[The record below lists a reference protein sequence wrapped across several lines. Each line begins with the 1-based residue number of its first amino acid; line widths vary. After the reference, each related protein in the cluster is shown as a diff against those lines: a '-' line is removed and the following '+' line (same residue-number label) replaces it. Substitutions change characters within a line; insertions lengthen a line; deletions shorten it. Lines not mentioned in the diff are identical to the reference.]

1 MTGNHEVFP
10 VSRASYLDR
19 WWRRLKLQPGRLV
32 DRYVRP
38 GDTVLDIGCGT
49 GLFTLPIARRVG
61 ENGQV
66 IAVDVQEGMLEIL
79 KEKATPEGLLA
90 RIRLHKAEPQSLV
103 LEYPGHIDVALGVY
117 VVHEVPDAARLM
129 QEVFSLLVPGGTFLI
144 AEPKHEVPADEFE
157 TTLAMA
163 ASAGFHKVGTPFVLR
178 SHTALLRKDGI
189 LIHENGKN
197 TKTWVEM
204 DGTYASSRNL

>member
-10 VSRASYLDR
+10 VSRAGYLDR
-19 WWRRLKLQPGRLV
+19 WWRRLKYQPGRV
-32 DRYVRP
+32 VTRHVRP

-79 KEKATPEGLLA
+79 KDKATREGLVA
-90 RIRLHKAEPQSLV
+90 RIRFHRAEPHSLG
-103 LEYPGHIDVALGVY
+103 LEYPGRIDVAFGCC

-144 AEPKHEVPADEFE
+144 AEPKHEVPADEFK
-157 TTLAMA
+157 TTVAMA
-163 ASAGFHKVGTPFVLR
+163 ASAGFRRIGTPFVLR
-178 SHTALLRKDGI
+178 SRTALFRK
-189 LIHENGKN
+189 E
-197 TKTWVEM
+197 
-204 DGTYASSRNL
+204 

>member
-1 MTGNHEVFP
+1 MSGNHEVFP
-10 VSRASYLDR
+10 VSRASYLDG
-19 WWRRLKLQPGRLV
+19 WWRRLKYQPGRLV

-38 GDTVLDIGCGT
+38 GDTVLDIRCGP

-66 IAVDVQEGMLEIL
+66 IAVDLQEGMLEIL

-103 LEYPGHIDVALGVY
+103 LEYPGRIDVALGVC

-129 QEVFSLLVPGGTFLI
+129 REVFSLLVPGGMYLI
-144 AEPKHEVPADEFE
+144 AEPKHEVSADEFE
-157 TTLAMA
+157 KTLAMA
-163 ASAGFHKVGTPFVLR
+163 VSAGFRKIGTPFVLR
-178 SHTALLRKDGI
+178 SHTALLRKEAGQ
-189 LIHENGKN
+189 
-197 TKTWVEM
+197 VP
-204 DGTYASSRNL
+204 